1 MRDGDGSTNI
11 SASIEELIA
20 QLSATERELQRLGAG
35 ERDAVV
41 DPDSATAIL
50 LKNAQVAIS
59 QSEARFRDLVNRCP
73 ALVCEI
79 DGDGKT
85 IFANA
90 AVHGILGFAVEEL
103 VGQTWS
109 SFVPEGE
116 RESARDLAVAVR
128 RGDVTSFELPLRT
141 RSG

>member
-79 DGDGKT
+79 DSRGRL
-85 IFANA
+85 A
-90 AVHGILGFAVEEL
+90 
-103 VGQTWS
+103 
-109 SFVPEGE
+109 FVNE
-116 RESARDLAVAVR
+116 AVR
-128 RGDVTSFELPLRT
+128 SLLGHDPETLVAGGTWASLIP
-141 RSG
+141 